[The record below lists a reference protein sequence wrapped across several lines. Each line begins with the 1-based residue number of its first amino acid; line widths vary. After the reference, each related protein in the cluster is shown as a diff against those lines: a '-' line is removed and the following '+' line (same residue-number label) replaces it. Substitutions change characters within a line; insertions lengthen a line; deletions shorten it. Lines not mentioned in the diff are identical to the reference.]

1 MTNKWTYRWFTIGIT
16 FMLIACCTACIFP
29 HFSVIFLMLLSFF
42 FMLPGIASLMLE
54 IADLIK
60 NKI

>member
-1 MTNKWTYRWFTIGIT
+1 MVYDWYNI
-16 FMLIACCTACIFP
+16 LACCTACIFP

-42 FMLPGIASLMLE
+42 FMLIGIASLMLE